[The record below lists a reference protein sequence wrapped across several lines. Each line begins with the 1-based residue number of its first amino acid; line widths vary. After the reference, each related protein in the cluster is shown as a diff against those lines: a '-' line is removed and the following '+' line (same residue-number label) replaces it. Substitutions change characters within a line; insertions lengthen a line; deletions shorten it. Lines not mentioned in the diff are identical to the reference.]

1 MRVRP
6 FRSTTD
12 TRRPAPE
19 RRPHQPTPARR
30 DEPAP
35 AEPAQPEQDLSAE
48 TRVRASGGP
57 DDQAS
62 YQCSCGYVFAAD
74 VSTSVSCPHCG
85 TGQAW

>member
-6 FRSTTD
+6 FRSSTD

-19 RRPHQPTPARR
+19 RRPHQPAPAKQE
-30 DEPAP
+30 EPAP
-35 AEPAQPEQDLSAE
+35 AEPVQELSDE
-48 TRVRASGGP
+48 TRLRASGGP
-57 DDQAS
+57 NDHAS
-62 YQCSCGYVFAAD
+62 YQCSCCYVFEAD